1 MHFKS
6 KLIAPLLLF
15 ILTGCSS
22 NSNDAEVQQS
32 SSNKRFSGVV
42 NNSSVTGIDVDAI
55 PIGKHG
61 QFRLND
67 NSQID
72 VIANSSNSEG
82 RFGFSVDENSIS
94 PYVVI
99 ATAPDFDSATEA
111 TDAAKMGCQVV
122 DGCDV
127 NGDGIKVEF
136 GQSYSVKPK
145 RQWGAAVEIV
155 SNGQFVVV
163 NPITEMARVYG
174 FSSYVN
180 DRSSTKSCTPANGTL
195 PEGCVQLADGSF
207 VDISETSVAQ
217 ANYYSNFSIVKANTQ
232 TANLLGLT
240 DILSTEPANLTLLH
254 TLNVNASSGVK
265 DSIRY
270 GALLAGWQALEL
282 AFDGAI
288 AEGDPAFQQKVVVD
302 FLENQGQLF
311 KAAAQNGQELTLNA
325 WYVEALDNLIAA
337 RQFHRN
343 LGRSLPEE
351 VNIVINE
358 LQQQVNSLNALSASE
373 QAELTAA
380 KPVINE
386 IYQDDYTDAVGK
398 TKAMVNYII
407 DLENTFGTEEFR
419 AGIKRSSKLID
430 DEVRRLSPSFD
441 KLFKILLLTHDY
453 YVTCTNGGCVE
464 PSYLSETFTDPD
476 AIAKQTAIKEWW
488 DATSKTY
495 DATNKTVNFL
505 DDDDVTTLV
514 LGQEI
519 IFDAANPEGSETSN
533 THDLLI
539 SGSLQ
544 FDGLRLEL
552 TDLNDEDADDFKA
565 SLRFSFREKL
575 SQLPIP
581 PKPLAGGAG
590 VSENE
595 NLVPDFIELVISS
608 FSLFDDANL
617 DQDNEITVSGS
628 LTALMISNTDI
639 GDSIAGKPETE
650 KLGKRFNLSNVK
662 ATLDFEGKVKG
673 AALNADGETEQ
684 LRDNAL
690 VFIDASSSESF
701 VFENNTSAYFPDSKY
716 PSFES
721 FFKPREGF
729 EKGTLSPEPIVT
741 TQKGTMKFP
750 DLSALGVVNEQLDV
764 DVDYIE
770 FDYALGGMQRFITY
784 PKKQGE
790 NEYWGLI
797 CSATAQDKTNPDLIA
812 GDYSTELL
820 DENGAPILDA
830 NNDPIFRPLFTCSS
844 RDRYSGN
851 ADPDSFINIVYGLN
865 KSIINLVEYNG
876 RGAYRINFPETNG
889 QLDNFPEASTP
900 HFGTLE
906 RPIVLGVD
914 NMRLQFKPNLVDDSN
929 AAFMPE
935 SVLDISLIWRTRD
948 VIDVNAFLAF
958 DTERVI
964 NNPNGSGLPYLAV
977 GSDSESYSIAY
988 RTDADGNE
996 SGEYVMAWRGVQ
1008 FVDGANNSLVMERTF
1023 NEDLKEG
1030 VFAGIGSNVTYGGSA
1045 GVVNKQCGFFGRG
1058 NEPVADQKCDAIAYF
1073 TFRGLVTGSLREERD
1088 GVYVIRYIDGSFQIL
1103 GGGF

>member
-1 MHFKS
+1 MHFKY
-6 KLIAPLLLF
+6 KVITPLLLS

-22 NSNDAEVQQS
+22 NSNDAEVQEG

-82 RFGFSVDENSIS
+82 KYGFTIEERSIG

-111 TDAAKMGCQVV
+111 TDAAKMSCQVV

-127 NGDGIKVEF
+127 NGDAIDGKEIQF
-136 GQSYSVKPK
+136 GQFYSVKPK
-145 RQWGAAVEIV
+145 RQWGAAVESI

-180 DRSSTKSCTPANGTL
+180 DRSSTKSCTNVSL
-195 PEGCVQLADGSF
+195 PEGCIELADGSL
-207 VDISETSVAQ
+207 VDISDTSVAQ

-232 TANLLGLT
+232 TANLLGLA

-254 TLNVNASSGVK
+254 TLNVNASNGVK

-282 AFDGAI
+282 AFDSAI

-302 FLENQGQLF
+302 FLDNQGQLY
-311 KAAAQNGQELTLNA
+311 KAAAQNGQELTLRS
-325 WYVEALDNLIAA
+325 WYQTALTNLIAA
-337 RQFHRN
+337 RQFHSN

-351 VNIVINE
+351 VAIVINE
-358 LQQQVNSLNALSASE
+358 LQQQVNGLGALSDSE
-373 QAELTAA
+373 KDDLTTA
-380 KPVINE
+380 KPVTNE
-386 IYQDDYTDAVGK
+386 IYQDDYTDAVAK

-419 AGIKRSSKLID
+419 AGIKTSSKLID

-453 YVTCTNGGCVE
+453 YVTCINGGCVK

-476 AIAKQTAIKEWW
+476 AIAKQTAIKAWW
-488 DATSKTY
+488 DATTKVY
-495 DATNKTVNFL
+495 DGTNKTVSFIDADN
-505 DDDDVTTLV
+505 VTTLV
-514 LGQEI
+514 LGQEL

-539 SGSLQ
+539 SGALKYKGLQ
-544 FDGLRLEL
+544 IEL
-552 TDLNDEDADDFKA
+552 TDATSTNTENSFNS
-565 SLRFSFREKL
+565 SLRFSYRKKL
-575 SQLPIP
+575 AQLPVP
-581 PKPLAGGAG
+581 PEPIDGGMG
-590 VSENE
+590 LTNNE
-595 NLVPDFIELVISS
+595 DLVPDFIELVLPN
-608 FSLFDDANL
+608 FKL
-617 DQDNEITVSGS
+617 QDTTTVDSINELAVTGS
-628 LTALMISNTDI
+628 LTALMIANTDV
-639 GDSIAGKPETE
+639 GDLIESKLDTQ
-650 KLGKRFNLSNVK
+650 KLGKRYNLSS
-662 ATLDFEGKVKG
+662 VKG
-673 AALNADGETEQ
+673 SLEFSGIKKGEALDSDGEPFN
-684 LRDNAL
+684 LRDNVL
-690 VFIDASSSESF
+690 VFIDASASESF
-701 VFENNTSAYFPDSKY
+701 VFEGDFAAYFPDKKY
-716 PSFES
+716 PTFES

-729 EKGTLSPEPIVT
+729 EKGSKSPYPLVNSRIG
-741 TQKGTMKFP
+741 KMMFP
-750 DLSALGVVNEQLDV
+750 KLDSAGNASETEEIEVEFLELD
-764 DVDYIE
+764 YE
-770 FDYALGGMQRFITY
+770 LGGLERYIAY
-784 PKKQGE
+784 PKITGD
-790 NEYWGLI
+790 NTYWGLI
-797 CSATAQDKTNPDLIA
+797 CTAQPEDEQALNDGGYIQEIVDEFGNPVLDSDGEPLRRALLSCPLRDKYEGT
-812 GDYSTELL
+812 SS
-820 DENGAPILDA
+820 A
-830 NNDPIFRPLFTCSS
+830 NNFAKQV
-844 RDRYSGN
+844 YS
-851 ADPDSFINIVYGLN
+851 LN
-865 KSIINLVEYNG
+865 KDLFNLREYNG
-876 RGAYRINFPETNG
+876 QGSYRVDYPVTTNDELVDFSGAVGHYGI
-889 QLDNFPEASTP
+889 
-900 HFGTLE
+900 LE

-914 NMRLQFKPNLVDDSN
+914 NMRLQFKPNLVDASN